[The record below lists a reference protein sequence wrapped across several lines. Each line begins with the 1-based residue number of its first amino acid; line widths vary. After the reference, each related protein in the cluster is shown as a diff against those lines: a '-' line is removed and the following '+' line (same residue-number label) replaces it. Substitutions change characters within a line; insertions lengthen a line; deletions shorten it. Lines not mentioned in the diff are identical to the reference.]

1 MTDDA
6 PTRPA
11 TGCGA
16 GDANGHA
23 PRPTVDAATSRVLD
37 GVSIGYGT
45 LQAVRDAVASR
56 LATFPRHPLFVLAA
70 HELDGIE
77 NAIRSRRRIDAR
89 FYRQPG
95 TGQMCVSELEAS
107 DPGFCDLVYDLL
119 EEIRKEAGRP

>member
-16 GDANGHA
+16 GDATGHL
-23 PRPTVDAATSRVLD
+23 PGPPVDSAASRVLD
-37 GVSIGYGT
+37 GGPIGHGT
-45 LQAVRDAVASR
+45 LQAARDAVASR
-56 LATFPRHPLFVLAA
+56 LATFPRHPLFALAA

-77 NAIRSRRRIDAR
+77 NAIRSGRPIDAR

-119 EEIRKEAGRP
+119 EEIRKEAGQP